1 MDIENYKTEE
11 KGYTSYITYDK
22 IHVIFEFWPSIEL
35 EEIEWWS
42 YSFNSG
48 SLVPKLVA
56 LYLDI

>member
-1 MDIENYKTEE
+1 MDIKNYKTEE

-48 SLVPKLVA
+48 LPCT
-56 LYLDI
+56 